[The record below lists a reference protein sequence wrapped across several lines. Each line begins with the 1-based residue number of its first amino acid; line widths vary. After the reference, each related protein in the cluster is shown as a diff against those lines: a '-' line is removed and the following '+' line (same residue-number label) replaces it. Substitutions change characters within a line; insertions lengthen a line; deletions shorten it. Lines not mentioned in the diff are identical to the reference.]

1 MKASKI
7 QELRER
13 RRKIINAG
21 GEDKIKARHEKGL
34 LTARERLEALFQPET
49 FQETGMHIRHCG
61 QHFGSADKELPADA
75 VITGT
80 GYVNGQLIAAVSQDF
95 TVAGGTLG
103 KMHAAKIVDVMKFA
117 MKTGV
122 PVVAF
127 KDSGGARIHEGVDS
141 LSGYGQVFYHNVLLS
156 GVVPQIAVVCGPCA
170 GGASYSPA
178 LMDFVIMTQSGA
190 YMFITGPEVH

>member
-13 RRKIINAG
+13 RRKIIITG

-61 QHFGSADKELPADA
+61 QHFGSANKELPADA

-80 GYVNGQLIAAVSQDF
+80 GYVNGQLIAAVSEDF

-117 MKTGV
+117 MNNRC
-122 PVVAF
+122 
-127 KDSGGARIHEGVDS
+127 ARRCI
-141 LSGYGQVFYHNVLLS
+141 
-156 GVVPQIAVVCGPCA
+156 
-170 GGASYSPA
+170 
-178 LMDFVIMTQSGA
+178 
-190 YMFITGPEVH
+190 

>member
-13 RRKIINAG
+13 RRKIIITG
-21 GEDKIKARHEKGL
+21 GEDKLKARHEKGL

-61 QHFGSADKELPADA
+61 QHFGSANKELPADA

-80 GYVNGQLIAAVSQDF
+80 GYVNGQLIAAVSEDF

-117 MKTGV
+117 LNNGV

-127 KDSGGARIHEGVDS
+127 KDSGGARIHEGVHPCPAT
-141 LSGYGQVFYHNVLLS
+141 VKFFTTTFFCPVLCLR
-156 GVVPQIAVVCGPCA
+156 
-170 GGASYSPA
+170 SPSSVDLA
-178 LMDFVIMTQSGA
+178 LEERLI
-190 YMFITGPEVH
+190 HRR